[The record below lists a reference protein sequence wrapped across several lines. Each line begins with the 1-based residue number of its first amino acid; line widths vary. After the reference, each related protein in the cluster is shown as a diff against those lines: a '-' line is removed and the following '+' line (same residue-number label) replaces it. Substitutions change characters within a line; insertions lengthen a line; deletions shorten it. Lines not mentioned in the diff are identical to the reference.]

1 MNLVKELQ
9 KLPMDSL
16 EKALSKM
23 TNNELIGLANPIADT
38 PRSLRGENT
47 SQMLLMITDELEHR
61 NPALWLAVSADLER
75 REARAARMDTFLAP
89 FRK

>member
-1 MNLVKELQ
+1 MIKELAR
-9 KLPMDSL
+9 LPMDSL
-16 EKALSKM
+16 EKALAKM

-61 NPALWLAVSADLER
+61 NPALWLAVSADIER
-75 REARAARMDTFLAP
+75 REARAAKMDTFIAP